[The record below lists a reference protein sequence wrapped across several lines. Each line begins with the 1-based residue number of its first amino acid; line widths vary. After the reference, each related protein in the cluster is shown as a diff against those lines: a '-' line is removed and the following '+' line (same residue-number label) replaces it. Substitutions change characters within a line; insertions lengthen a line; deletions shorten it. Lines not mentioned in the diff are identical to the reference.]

1 MKPLLF
7 LVLVVFTSSVSF
19 AQVKDSVVEEESP
32 TGEFIAGAG
41 FVTWQEISL
50 SVGNGFVVAV
60 IDSISEGDVN
70 PHIDVA
76 SSGSYFFGYQGYI
89 TPRLTLGFLL
99 FYGKYNST
107 NTFSN
112 KKTAV
117 ISNTYIG
124 GLVRSEFIWLHGD
137 VVQLYTAGSLGILP
151 VSSRYG
157 EVAEDKGVEFAFQ
170 ISPIG
175 MRIGSSLAVYGEFG
189 FGSTGLLAAG
199 VKYRF

>member
-1 MKPLLF
+1 VKTTLL
-7 LVLVVFTSSVSF
+7 LVLIVLTSQVSF
-19 AQVKDSVVEEESP
+19 AQVKDSTAEDESP

-50 SVGNGFVVAV
+50 SLGNGFVVAV
-60 IDSISEGDVN
+60 LDSISEGDVN
-70 PHIDVA
+70 PSIDVA

-89 TPRLTLGFLL
+89 TSRLTIGFHL
-99 FYGKYNST
+99 FYGKYHST

-112 KKTAV
+112 KKSVV

-124 GLVRSEFIWLHGD
+124 GMIRSEFIWLQGSLI
-137 VVQLYTAGSLGILP
+137 QLYTAGSLGILP
-151 VSSRYG
+151 VSSKYG
-157 EVAEDKGVEFAFQ
+157 NNVEDKGIEFAFQ

-175 MRIGSSLAVYGEFG
+175 IRIGSSLAVFGEFG

-199 VKYRF
+199 VAYRF